1 MDPVTENPAVGATEI
16 WEFYNTTA
24 DAHPM
29 HVHEVVFQVVNRQ
42 GLLLDEDGEV
52 VVPIQLEVHGKIEQ
66 AAYHRRAEE
75 VEQRRARRPRC
86 RRRPVADTDR
96 PALARPHQLRSPWT
110 GSTSTRASA
119 RSDRRRHA
127 PDRAGGNTLQAVE
140 ATGGNEPCRHRRT
153 SQALSLAQ
161 DSRAR

>member
-66 AAYHRRAEE
+66 AA
-75 VEQRRARRPRC
+75 
-86 RRRPVADTDR
+86 
-96 PALARPHQLRSPWT
+96 
-110 GSTSTRASA
+110 
-119 RSDRRRHA
+119 
-127 PDRAGGNTLQAVE
+127 
-140 ATGGNEPCRHRRT
+140 
-153 SQALSLAQ
+153 
-161 DSRAR
+161 